1 MYANVLNKGVFIWK
15 GASIL
20 LSLSS
25 LWHLNILALTLKKI
39 FCVAPP
45 SILPYITTEETL
57 FILQGNC
64 CLCPAEEQLAKQWR
78 TKGSSY

>member
-15 GASIL
+15 GASNL

-39 FCVAPP
+39 VCVAPP
-45 SILPYITTEETL
+45 FNSPIYSYRRDLVY
-57 FILQGNC
+57 
-64 CLCPAEEQLAKQWR
+64 LAR
-78 TKGSSY
+78 